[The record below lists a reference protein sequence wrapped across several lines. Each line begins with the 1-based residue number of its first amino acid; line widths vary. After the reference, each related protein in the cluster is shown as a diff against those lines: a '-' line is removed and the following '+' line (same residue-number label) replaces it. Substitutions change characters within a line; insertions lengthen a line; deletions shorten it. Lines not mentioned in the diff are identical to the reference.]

1 MTRFKVKNDVLVPGF
16 FNMMDRFLNEE
27 FAMPKT
33 NQPSVNIHETPG
45 GYALKVIAPG
55 LKKSEFKISTD
66 KNLLTI
72 SYEHSEENKT
82 EDEKLIRNEYQ
93 FSSFKRTFT
102 LGEQLNREGI
112 TAKYEDGVLN
122 IFIPKA
128 EEAKAEIKSIEIA

>member
-16 FNMMDRFLNEE
+16 FNMMDRFMNEE

-33 NQPSVNIHETPG
+33 SQPMVNIHETPT
-45 GYALKVIAPG
+45 GYAMKLIAPG

-72 SYEHSEENKT
+72 SYEHGEENKT
-82 EDEKLIRNEYQ
+82 EEEKLIRSEYQ

-128 EEAKAEIKSIEIA
+128 EEAKAEMKSIEIL